1 MQRPT
6 MTRECSNS
14 FQSGGKPSFSL
25 RANEALNPL
34 AIVLSRSIS
43 PYPISRFPSQTE
55 SSYMLFVYV
64 CSFFPSE
71 TLSTGEVL
79 HRMLSGNNKPTLE
92 RGSPYKTLHNQ
103 SRLSPQRKHLVETP
117 LRKPLQHVIATI
129 NHLLSFKTSS
139 SLAKTRRA

>member
-43 PYPISRFPSQTE
+43 PYPISRFPQSNRK
-55 SSYMLFVYV
+55 LVYV
-64 CSFFPSE
+64 VRICVQLFSI
-71 TLSTGEVL
+71 
-79 HRMLSGNNKPTLE
+79 GNAFHG
-92 RGSPYKTLHNQ
+92 GSP
-103 SRLSPQRKHLVETP
+103 PQN
-117 LRKPLQHVIATI
+117 VI
-129 NHLLSFKTSS
+129 
-139 SLAKTRRA
+139 RQ